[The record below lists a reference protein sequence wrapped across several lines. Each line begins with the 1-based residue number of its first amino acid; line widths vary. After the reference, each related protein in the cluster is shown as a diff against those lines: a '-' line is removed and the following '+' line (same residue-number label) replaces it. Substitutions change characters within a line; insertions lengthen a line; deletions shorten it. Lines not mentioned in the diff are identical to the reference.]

1 MSTVRTAATHGHRRR
16 RRDRIPYVSLGRR
29 GLENFWQDDT
39 QVRGVWRRTT
49 LESYRSQDPRWETI
63 LDVDELAVAEN
74 KNWVF
79 KGGNCLP
86 PEERLCLLTL
96 SDGGKDAAFI
106 REFDRDAKA
115 FVEAGFDLPQGK
127 QSVRWLDGDTVLL
140 ARDWGE
146 GTLTQA
152 GYPFVVKELK
162 RAQPLA
168 EAREIF
174 RGQPTD
180 VQTMPFVLRDSEGH
194 IHAAGAI
201 RVISSFEHEYV
212 LFGANGPITLNL
224 PRKAAIVGV
233 VSGRLLVT
241 LDEEWTPPGDTSF
254 ATGSMISYDLAEWKQ
269 DPLRARP
276 SLVFQPGLRQALS
289 GLSRTRNLMILTI
302 LDNVQSKA
310 FIYKYDQGAW
320 SATPIPVPD
329 NANVSVSAGDVHGLR
344 LFHANIA
351 LVLRCREQTTRG
363 IKDGTCGLRW
373 IPACRGAARSDLA
386 RWHAD
391 SLLSGAAQER
401 KI

>member
-1 MSTVRTAATHGHRRR
+1 M
-16 RRDRIPYVSLGRR
+16 GRR

-127 QSVRWLDGDTVLL
+127 QSVRWVDGDTVLV

-152 GYPFVVKELK
+152 GYPFVVRELK

-269 DPLRARP
+269 DPLRAR
-276 SLVFQPGLRQALS
+276 
-289 GLSRTRNLMILTI
+289 
-302 LDNVQSKA
+302 A
-310 FIYKYDQGAW
+310 F
-320 SATPIPVPD
+320 
-329 NANVSVSAGDVHGLR
+329 
-344 LFHANIA
+344 
-351 LVLRCREQTTRG
+351 
-363 IKDGTCGLRW
+363 
-373 IPACRGAARSDLA
+373 SDHVA
-386 RWHAD
+386 
-391 SLLSGAAQER
+391 S
-401 KI
+401 